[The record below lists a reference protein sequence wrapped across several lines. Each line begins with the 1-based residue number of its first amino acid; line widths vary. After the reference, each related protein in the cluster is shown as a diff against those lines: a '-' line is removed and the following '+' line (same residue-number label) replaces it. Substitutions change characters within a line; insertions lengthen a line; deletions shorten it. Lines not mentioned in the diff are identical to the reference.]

1 MVFIIEHT
9 IPPLKRISL
18 FCLFILY
25 MAKIIYSTA
34 NLNILVQRN
43 HNSGRL
49 GTGIPDTDLILLRG
63 YNLYWLRLSSPCR
76 VSGATQ
82 ALQMEIIQAQY
93 LRQNQVSSNAVSYN
107 RTGGVIPPRSFR
119 ILLPFIFL
127 IGNMIFYLFFS
138 IFFIN
143 CQHVIPKYI
152 I

>member
-63 YNLYWLRLSSPCR
+63 YNLYLASFVKPLPRKRCDAGFTNGDNTSTIPEAESSLVKC
-76 VSGATQ
+76 G
-82 ALQMEIIQAQY
+82 
-93 LRQNQVSSNAVSYN
+93 
-107 RTGGVIPPRSFR
+107 
-119 ILLPFIFL
+119 FL
-127 IGNMIFYLFFS
+127 
-138 IFFIN
+138 
-143 CQHVIPKYI
+143 
-152 I
+152 